1 MKKFTILFSFL
12 FSVVV
17 CANAQ
22 LKVDSLGC
30 THLGVIPEETF
41 DKVVEANTTIFNSG
55 NLSTLNLYCDNP
67 SIASLKD
74 NGAPYFIQ
82 CISGNTNETTDGSTG
97 QAGVSEFHRVF
108 YVNSDGIVY
117 AKSGVLYEAVDP
129 GRRPIFSSRSMFKT
143 NISALTKLEGI
154 SGVSY
159 TDSDAGS
166 NSGISA
172 MSTGSNGR
180 ARLGLLAEEVEA
192 TVPEAVVTLGDNT
205 KCISYSDLVV
215 VLIDAVNELNGEVE
229 RLKEELE
236 SSPSLVESRKSPSV
250 VNALKSDRT
259 YISQNTPN
267 PFDSET
273 VIEYSLSDGVSDAF
287 VCIYDMQGKQIKRYD
302 LYDKQGRVT
311 IAASELDAGMYIYSL
326 IADGAEVESY
336 RMILTK

>member
-1 MKKFTILFSFL
+1 M
-12 FSVVV
+12 
-17 CANAQ
+17 
-22 LKVDSLGC
+22 
-30 THLGVIPEETF
+30 
-41 DKVVEANTTIFNSG
+41 
-55 NLSTLNLYCDNP
+55 NLYCDY
-67 SIASLKD
+67 SFLTFDQYDID
-74 NGAPYFIQ
+74 APYFIQ
-82 CISGNTNETTDGSTG
+82 CIDGNTNETADGPIG
-97 QAGVSEFHRVF
+97 QAGVREFHRVF
-108 YVNSDGIVY
+108 YVDSDGRVY
-117 AKSGVLYEAVDP
+117 AKGGVLYEAVDP
-129 GRRPIFSSRSMFKT
+129 RELTSIFRSKAKT
-143 NISALTKLEGI
+143 NISALSKLEGI

-166 NSGISA
+166 NSGIST
-172 MSTGSNGR
+172 MSTESNGR

-192 TVPEAVVTLGDNT
+192 TVPEAVVTLGDST

-236 SSPSLVESRKSPSV
+236 SSPSLVESRKSPSA
-250 VNALKSDRT
+250 VNALESDRT